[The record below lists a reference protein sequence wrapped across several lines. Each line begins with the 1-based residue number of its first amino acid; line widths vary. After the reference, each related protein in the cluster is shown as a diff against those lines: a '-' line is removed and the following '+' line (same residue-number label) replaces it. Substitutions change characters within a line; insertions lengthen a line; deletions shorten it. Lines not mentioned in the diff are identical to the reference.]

1 MLLVA
6 LLLLLSSPKMLA
18 GDQPFCSNANS
29 VYIPNST
36 YMSNLRTLAET
47 LIAKIT
53 ESHLHSATGTAGTG
67 PDKIYGAVL
76 CRGDS
81 TGTDCTEHLN
91 RVLDAAI
98 NNKASNSYTSRNNI
112 TLFDDWYR
120 PYQAQISF
128 SDKDF
133 LSSFSNAPECVVS
146 ANLNPPL
153 DTVAEH
159 NLFRKLVSELMRKLT
174 EDAVRRLN
182 RYSTGQ
188 GWFNEKSQPV
198 YGLVQCTE
206 DMPPEDCRS
215 CLESIIPGMEQ
226 MVDDGQMGGAILGVR
241 CNLRG
246 RWRASQSWAEAATD
260 RACGSRSITLPR
272 PPAVRSGA
280 NSTAAV

>member
-18 GDQPFCSNANS
+18 GDLPFCSIANS
-29 VYIPNST
+29 MYIPNST

-47 LIAKIT
+47 LIAKVT

-81 TGTDCTEHLN
+81 TSTDCTKHLN
-91 RVLDAAI
+91 RILDAAI
-98 NNKASNSYTSRNNI
+98 NNKASNSYTSQNNI
-112 TLFDDWYR
+112 TLFDDWY

-133 LSSFSNAPECVVS
+133 LSSFSNAPECIVS

-153 DTVAEH
+153 DTVAERKQ
-159 NLFRKLVSELMRKLT
+159 FRKLVSDLMGKLT
-174 EDAVRRLN
+174 EDVVRRPN

-188 GWFNEKSQPV
+188 EGWFNEKSQTV

-226 MVDDGQMGGAILGVR
+226 MVDRGQMGGAILGVR
-241 CNLRG
+241 CNLWYQTNVQFFTTTPMLSLNMPTRMFH
-246 RWRASQSWAEAATD
+246 
-260 RACGSRSITLPR
+260 L
-272 PPAVRSGA
+272 
-280 NSTAAV
+280 